1 MKNKF
6 IWENLFYVIPKYD
19 LKMKLTTL
27 LLVVSLFKIQAN
39 TYSQNAKITLD
50 LESVKIMTV
59 IQNLVVTGT
68 VTNNGFPLPGA
79 SILVKGTTT
88 GSQSDFNGKYTIN
101 APKGATLVFSYIG
114 FKTQEIVVGENLTID
129 VTLLEDAASLDEVVV
144 VGYGTQI
151 RKNLSS
157 SISRVDVAAL
167 NAINVQSFDAA
178 LQGMAAGVEVRS
190 GSAIAGSAMKVRV
203 RGTTSLSANSE
214 PLYVIDGIPVES
226 GEISTSQPGSTIGN
240 RNLQLAHNT
249 NVLASINPNDIES
262 MEILKD
268 ASATAIYGSRGS
280 NGVVLITT
288 KKGKIGKTQIN
299 VSRSSGLSE
308 ATHKID
314 YLNNN
319 EYITLAQEAWF
330 NSGNDIDDFW
340 QDSGVLVDGLTKE
353 EALNTDTNWVDQML
367 RTGETVNY
375 NISLSGGSE
384 KTRFYTSAL
393 LRDDKS
399 IFVGNDY
406 KQYSTRLNLDHTIS
420 DRFAIGTRM
429 SLSHVDNKT
438 VPIAWAGGTGTVQN
452 MLPIWPVYKA
462 DGTYFN
468 LTSNNPLASVKLR
481 EINLRSY
488 QFFGSWFLTTDIVEG
503 LTNRT
508 EFGLNLLSNDDS
520 HFRDGRT
527 LFNGRSTAGAVIGS
541 RKSWNFKNILNYRK
555 DFNGH
560 NVDVLAGFE
569 SQRFN
574 GRVNTVIGEDFS
586 NPSLRRPSDAA
597 NVVGSFTENEYA
609 FLSYIGRVNYAYKNK
624 YLLSASVRYDGS
636 SRFAQDNRWGLFP
649 AVSIGYNLSEEA
661 YFAPLKK
668 VFNYFKLRVS
678 YGQSGNSEIGDYAY
692 YGSFVTDPYDG
703 SSGISR
709 NNIGDEKL
717 GWETT
722 TQLDIGLSFELL
734 DGKIKGEFDY
744 YDKLT
749 SDLLMPYPASAL
761 TGVTNYTRNIG
772 EISNKGVEF
781 SLSTTNIE
789 SNNFRWVNTFNI
801 AYNKNEVLK
810 LNDDLGGNADI
821 GGLFEGSGIYVGF
834 PVGVTELVEWG
845 GVDPSTGDD
854 IYFDKD
860 GQKLLFSEIIDQ
872 YGRFGSFFRD
882 NRRPMGNPWPKFTG
896 GFANKISWKNWYLDC
911 FFTFSY
917 GAEAIVGE
925 QKRSY
930 GAFGRTKYN
939 PTTNIL
945 DRWRSPGDI
954 TNVSRLTGENPSFQN
969 TTRYL
974 HKVDYIRM
982 RDLTV
987 GYAFNTEQGIF
998 KRINLYAKLTNF
1010 LTFTNAPDF
1019 YWDPEFS
1026 GVVQNRSQNNIN
1038 TINNDKSAPQAKTMS
1053 LGLKIDL

>member
-39 TYSQNAKITLD
+39 TYSKNAKITLD

-129 VTLLEDAASLDEVVV
+129 VTLLEDAASLDVVVV

-203 RGTTSLSANSE
+203 RGTTSFSANSE

-226 GEISTSQPGSTIGN
+226 GEISTSQPGRTVGN
-240 RNLQLAHNT
+240 FNLQLAHNT

-288 KKGKIGKTQIN
+288 KKGKIGKTQVN
-299 VSRSSGLSE
+299 VSISSGLSE

-330 NSGNDIDDFW
+330 NSGKDIDDFW
-340 QDSGVLVDGLTKE
+340 QKSGVLVDGLTKE

-367 RTGETVNY
+367 RIGESKNY
-375 NISLSGGSE
+375 NISASGGSE

-399 IFVGNDY
+399 IFIGNDY
-406 KQYSTRLNLDHTIS
+406 KQFSTRLNLDHTIS

-481 EINLRSY
+481 EINLKSY

-574 GRVNTVIGEDFS
+574 GRVNTVIGDDFS

-609 FLSYIGRVNYAYKNK
+609 FLSYISRVNYAYKNK

-692 YGSFVTDPYDG
+692 YGSFATDPYDG

-749 SDLLMPYPASAL
+749 SDLLMPYPASAF
-761 TGVTNYTRNIG
+761 TGVTSYTRNVGKIG
-772 EISNKGVEF
+772 NKGFEL

-789 SNNFRWVNTFNI
+789 SNNFRWETTFNI
-801 AYNKNEVLK
+801 ALNKNEVLK
-810 LNDDLGGNADI
+810 LNDDLGDLTVN
-821 GGLFEGSGIYVGF
+821 GIYVGF
-834 PVGVTELVEWG
+834 PVGIIELVEWG

-860 GQKLLFSEIIDQ
+860 GQKLLYREIIDQ
-872 YGRFGSFFRD
+872 YGRFGNFFRD

-896 GFANKISWKNWYLDC
+896 GFGNKISWKNWYLNS
-911 FFTFSY
+911 FFTFNY

-925 QKRSY
+925 QKRSF

-954 TNVSRLTGENPSFQN
+954 TNVSRLTTENPIFQPS
-969 TTRYL
+969 TRYL

-1026 GVVQNRSQNNIN
+1026 GVVQNRSQNNIR

>member
-6 IWENLFYVIPKYD
+6 IWENLFYAIPKFD

-50 LESVKIMTV
+50 NVLE
-59 IQNLVVTGT
+59 QQLVVTGT
-68 VTNNGFPLPGA
+68 VTNNGLPLPGA
-79 SILVKGTTT
+79 NILVKGTTT

-129 VTLLEDAASLDEVVV
+129 VTLLEDAASLDVVVV

-157 SISRVDVAAL
+157 SISRIDVEDL
-167 NAINVQSFDAA
+167 NSINVQSFDAA

-203 RGTTSLSANSE
+203 RGTTSFSANSE

-226 GEISTSQPGSTIGN
+226 GEISTSQPGRTVGN
-240 RNLQLAHNT
+240 FNLQLAHNT

-288 KKGKIGKTQIN
+288 KKGKIGKTQVN
-299 VSRSSGLSE
+299 VSISSGLSE

-340 QDSGVLVDGLTKE
+340 QNSGVLVDGLTKE

-367 RTGETVNY
+367 RTGESVNY
-375 NISLSGGSE
+375 NISASGGSE

-399 IFVGNDY
+399 IFIGNDY

-481 EINLRSY
+481 EINLKSY

-574 GRVNTVIGEDFS
+574 GRVNTVIGDDFS

-609 FLSYIGRVNYAYKNK
+609 FLSYISRVNYAYKNK

-692 YGSFVTDPYDG
+692 YGSFATDPYDG

-749 SDLLMPYPASAL
+749 SDLLMPYPASAF
-761 TGVTNYTRNIG
+761 TGVTSYTRNVGKIG
-772 EISNKGVEF
+772 NKGFEF

-789 SNNFRWVNTFNI
+789 SNNFRWETTFNI
-801 AYNKNEVLK
+801 ALNKNEVLK
-810 LNDDLGGNADI
+810 LNDDLGQ
-821 GGLFEGSGIYVGF
+821 GLFGSSGIYVGF
-834 PVGVTELVEWG
+834 PVGIIELVEWG

-860 GQKLLFSEIIDQ
+860 GQKLLYREIIDQ
-872 YGRFGSFFRD
+872 YGRFGNFFRD

-896 GFANKISWKNWYLDC
+896 GFGNKISWKNWYLNS
-911 FFTFSY
+911 FFTFNY

-954 TNVSRLTGENPSFQN
+954 TNVSRLTTENPIFQPS
-969 TTRYL
+969 TRYL

-1026 GVVQNRSQNNIN
+1026 GVVQNRSQNNIR

>member
-6 IWENLFYVIPKYD
+6 IWENFFYAIPKFD

-50 LESVKIMTV
+50 NVLE
-59 IQNLVVTGT
+59 QQLVVTGT
-68 VTNNGFPLPGA
+68 VTNNGLPLPGA
-79 SILVKGTTT
+79 NILVKGTTT

-129 VTLLEDAASLDEVVV
+129 VTLLEDAASLDVVVV

-157 SISRVDVAAL
+157 SISRIDVEDL
-167 NAINVQSFDAA
+167 NSINVQSFDAA

-203 RGTTSLSANSE
+203 RGTTSFSANSE
-214 PLYVIDGIPVES
+214 PLYVIDGIPVEC
-226 GEISTSQPGSTIGN
+226 GEISTSQQGRTVGN
-240 RNLQLAHNT
+240 YNLQLAHNT

-288 KKGKIGKTQIN
+288 KKGKIGKTQVN
-299 VSRSSGLSE
+299 VSISSGLSE

-340 QDSGVLVDGLTKE
+340 QNSGVLVDGLTKE

-367 RTGETVNY
+367 RTGDSVNY
-375 NISLSGGSE
+375 NISASGGSE

-399 IFVGNDY
+399 IFIGNDY

-429 SLSHVDNKT
+429 TLSHVDNKT

-481 EINLRSY
+481 EINLKSY

-609 FLSYIGRVNYAYKNK
+609 FLSYISRVNYAYKNK

-692 YGSFVTDPYDG
+692 YGSFATDPYDG

-749 SDLLMPYPASAL
+749 SDLLMPYPASAF
-761 TGVTNYTRNIG
+761 TGVTSYTRNVGKIG
-772 EISNKGVEF
+772 NKGFEF

-789 SNNFRWVNTFNI
+789 SNNFRWETTFNI
-801 AYNKNEVLK
+801 ALNKNEVLK
-810 LNDDLGGNADI
+810 LNDDLGG
-821 GGLFEGSGIYVGF
+821 LFGSPVIYVGF
-834 PVGVTELVEWG
+834 PVGIIELVEWG

-860 GQKLLFSEIIDQ
+860 GQKLLYREIIDQ
-872 YGRFGSFFRD
+872 YGRFGNFFRD

-896 GFANKISWKNWYLDC
+896 GFGNKISWKNWYLNS
-911 FFTFSY
+911 FFTFNY

-925 QKRSY
+925 QKRSF

-954 TNVSRLTGENPSFQN
+954 TNVSRLTTENPSFQPS
-969 TTRYL
+969 TRYL

-1026 GVVQNRSQNNIN
+1026 GVVQNRSQNNIR

>member
-6 IWENLFYVIPKYD
+6 IWENFFYAIPKFD

-50 LESVKIMTV
+50 NVLE
-59 IQNLVVTGT
+59 QQLVVTGT
-68 VTNNGFPLPGA
+68 VTNNGLPLPGA
-79 SILVKGTTT
+79 NILVKGTTT

-129 VTLLEDAASLDEVVV
+129 VTLLEDAASLDVVVV

-157 SISRVDVAAL
+157 SISRIDVEDL
-167 NAINVQSFDAA
+167 NSINVQSFDAA

-203 RGTTSLSANSE
+203 RGTTSFSANSE

-226 GEISTSQPGSTIGN
+226 GEISTSQPGRTVGN
-240 RNLQLAHNT
+240 FNLQLAHNT

-288 KKGKIGKTQIN
+288 KKGKIGKTQVN
-299 VSRSSGLSE
+299 VSISSGLSE

-340 QDSGVLVDGLTKE
+340 QNSGVLVDGLTKE

-367 RTGETVNY
+367 RTGESVNY
-375 NISLSGGSE
+375 NISASGGSE

-399 IFVGNDY
+399 IFIGNDY

-481 EINLRSY
+481 EINLKSY

-609 FLSYIGRVNYAYKNK
+609 FLSYISRVNYAYKNK

-692 YGSFVTDPYDG
+692 YGSFATDPYDG

-749 SDLLMPYPASAL
+749 SDLLMPYPASAF
-761 TGVTNYTRNIG
+761 TGVTSYTRNVGKIG
-772 EISNKGVEF
+772 NKGFEF

-789 SNNFRWVNTFNI
+789 SNNFRWETTFNI
-801 AYNKNEVLK
+801 ALNKNEVLK
-810 LNDDLGGNADI
+810 LNDDLGQ
-821 GGLFEGSGIYVGF
+821 GLFGSSGIYVGF
-834 PVGVTELVEWG
+834 PVGIIELVEWG

-860 GQKLLFSEIIDQ
+860 GQKLLYREIIDQ
-872 YGRFGSFFRD
+872 YGRFGNFFRD

-896 GFANKISWKNWYLDC
+896 GFGNKISWKNWYLNS
-911 FFTFSY
+911 FFTFNY

-954 TNVSRLTGENPSFQN
+954 TNVSRLTTENPSFQPS
-969 TTRYL
+969 TRYL

-1026 GVVQNRSQNNIN
+1026 GVVQNRSQNNIR

>member
-6 IWENLFYVIPKYD
+6 IWEDLFYAIPKYD

-39 TYSQNAKITLD
+39 TYSKNAKITLD

-190 GSAIAGSAMKVRV
+190 GSAIAGSAMKVRI

-226 GEISTSQPGSTIGN
+226 GEISTSQPGSTVGN

-288 KKGKIGKTQIN
+288 KKGKIGKTQVN

-527 LFNGRSTAGAVIGS
+527 LVNGRSTAGAVIGS

-597 NVVGSFTENEYA
+597 NVVGTFTENEYA

-692 YGSFVTDPYDG
+692 YGSFATDPYDG

-789 SNNFRWVNTFNI
+789 TNNFRWVTTFNI
-801 AYNKNEVLK
+801 ANNKNEVLK

-882 NRRPMGNPWPKFTG
+882 NRRPMGNTWPKFTG

-945 DRWRSPGDI
+945 DRWTSPGDI

>member
-6 IWENLFYVIPKYD
+6 IWENLFYAIPKFD

-50 LESVKIMTV
+50 NVLE
-59 IQNLVVTGT
+59 QQLVVTGT
-68 VTNNGFPLPGA
+68 VTNNGLPLPGA
-79 SILVKGTTT
+79 NILVKGTTT

-129 VTLLEDAASLDEVVV
+129 VTLLEDAASLDVVVV

-157 SISRVDVAAL
+157 SISRIDVEDL
-167 NAINVQSFDAA
+167 NSINVQSFDAA

-203 RGTTSLSANSE
+203 RGTTSFSANSE

-226 GEISTSQPGSTIGN
+226 GEISTSQPGRTVGN
-240 RNLQLAHNT
+240 FNLQLAHNT

-288 KKGKIGKTQIN
+288 KKGKIGKTQVN
-299 VSRSSGLSE
+299 VSISSGLSE

-340 QDSGVLVDGLTKE
+340 QNSGVLVDGLTKE

-367 RTGETVNY
+367 RTGESVNY
-375 NISLSGGSE
+375 NISASGGSE

-399 IFVGNDY
+399 IFIGNDY

-481 EINLRSY
+481 EINLKSY

-609 FLSYIGRVNYAYKNK
+609 FLSYISRVNYAYKNK

-692 YGSFVTDPYDG
+692 YGSFATDPYDG

-749 SDLLMPYPASAL
+749 SDLLMPYPASAF
-761 TGVTNYTRNIG
+761 TGVTSYTRNVGKIG
-772 EISNKGVEF
+772 NKGFEF

-789 SNNFRWVNTFNI
+789 SNNFRWETTFNI
-801 AYNKNEVLK
+801 ALNKNEVLK
-810 LNDDLGGNADI
+810 LNDDLGQ
-821 GGLFEGSGIYVGF
+821 GLFGSSGIYVGF
-834 PVGVTELVEWG
+834 PVGIIELVEWG

-860 GQKLLFSEIIDQ
+860 GQKLLYREIIDQ
-872 YGRFGSFFRD
+872 YGRFGNFFRD

-896 GFANKISWKNWYLDC
+896 GFGNKISWKNWYLNS
-911 FFTFSY
+911 FFTFNY

-954 TNVSRLTGENPSFQN
+954 TNVSRLTTENPSFQPS
-969 TTRYL
+969 TRYL

-1026 GVVQNRSQNNIN
+1026 GVVQNRSQNNIR

>member
-39 TYSQNAKITLD
+39 TYSKNAKITLD

-190 GSAIAGSAMKVRV
+190 GSAIAGSAMKVRI

-288 KKGKIGKTQIN
+288 KKGKIGKTQVN

-340 QDSGVLVDGLTKE
+340 QNSGVLVDGLTKE

-527 LFNGRSTAGAVIGS
+527 LVNGRSTAGAVIGS

-692 YGSFVTDPYDG
+692 YGSFATDPYDG

-789 SNNFRWVNTFNI
+789 SNNFRWETTFNI
-801 AYNKNEVLK
+801 ALNKNEVLK
-810 LNDDLGGNADI
+810 LNDDLGDLTVN
-821 GGLFEGSGIYVGF
+821 GIYVGF
-834 PVGVTELVEWG
+834 PVGIIELVEWG

-872 YGRFGSFFRD
+872 YGRFGSFYRD